1 MRHWARDCWARGRFA
16 SGAPQ
21 LGKGGHDGRREGVR
35 DGAMLS
41 TLAIMLIVVGSIISA
56 GILRN
61 LLWPTIAP
69 MLRKP
74 ASVPLT
80 ARLARGSD
88 PVPSTTGAQAAPE
101 LPPLFAP
108 V

>member
-1 MRHWARDCWARGRFA
+1 M
-16 SGAPQ
+16 
-21 LGKGGHDGRREGVR
+21 GKRHDGRRGRVRTGV
-35 DGAMLS
+35 MLS
-41 TLAIMLIVVGSIISA
+41 TLAIMFIVVGSIISA
-56 GILRN
+56 GILLY
-61 LLWPTIAP
+61 LLWPTISP

-74 ASVPLT
+74 AEVPLT

-88 PVPSTTGAQAAPE
+88 QGPTTGAHAAPE